1 MLKEIVL
8 VSEVAMNEGTS
19 RQEMA
24 LMLVRAMEAM
34 GIDTSKLIDSTS
46 IPDFNQV
53 DSYYQ
58 DYVRVVY
65 EKGLVGGMDAEGTFA
80 PDFIMNRAQAAAVL
94 TKLVAL
100 AE

>member
-1 MLKEIVL
+1 MVSLLLDLKEIVL

-53 DSYYQ
+53 DS
-58 DYVRVVY
+58 
-65 EKGLVGGMDAEGTFA
+65 
-80 PDFIMNRAQAAAVL
+80 
-94 TKLVAL
+94 
-100 AE
+100 